1 MQTRSHTVT
10 WEVPEG
16 PSPYAGM
23 PALEAMQAQIADGA
37 PRSPIFA
44 LMGIRLVR
52 AEPGLAVMQ
61 GEVGEQHYN
70 SIGIAHG
77 GYAATIMDAA
87 LWNCVRTTLEPGYGH
102 TTLELKV
109 NYARALTVKSGLVT
123 CEGRVVNRGS
133 RIAISEARLTGDGGK
148 TLYAYGS
155 STLMIVK
162 L

>member
-10 WEVPEG
+10 WPVAEG
-16 PSPYAGM
+16 PSPHAGL
-23 PALEAMQAQIADGA
+23 PPLEAMQHQIEAGV
-37 PRSPIFA
+37 SPSPMFA
-44 LMGIRLVR
+44 LMGIKLVR

-70 SIGIAHG
+70 SIGMAHG
-77 GYAATIMDAA
+77 GYAATILDAA
-87 LWNCVRTTLEPGYGH
+87 LWNCVRTTLQPGEGH

-109 NYARALTVKSGLVT
+109 NYAKALTVKSGLVT
-123 CEGRVVNRGS
+123 CEGRVVNRGG

-155 STLMIVK
+155 STLMILK
-162 L
+162 G

>member
-1 MQTRSHTVT
+1 MTTRSHTVT
-10 WEVPEG
+10 WDVAEG

-23 PALEAMQAQIADGA
+23 AGLEAMQAQIADGA
-37 PRSPIFA
+37 QRSPMFA
-44 LMGIRLVR
+44 LMGFQLVR

-77 GYAATIMDAA
+77 GYAATILDAA
-87 LWNCVRTTLEPGYGH
+87 LWNSIRTTLKPGEGH

-109 NYARALTVKSGLVT
+109 NYAKALTTKSGLVT
-123 CEGRVVNRGS
+123 CEGRVVSRGG
-133 RIAISEARLTGDGGK
+133 RIAIAEARLTGDAGE

-155 STLMIVK
+155 STLMILK
-162 L
+162 S

>member
-23 PALEAMQAQIADGA
+23 PPLEAMQAQTVDGA

-77 GYAATIMDAA
+77 GYAATILDAA
-87 LWNCVRTTLEPGYGH
+87 LWNCVRTTLQQGEGH

-109 NYARALTVKSGLVT
+109 NYAKALTVKSGLVT

-133 RIAISEARLTGDGGK
+133 RIAISEARLTGDDGK

-155 STLMIVK
+155 STLMIIRS
-162 L
+162 

>member
-1 MQTRSHTVT
+1 MQTRSHTAT

-16 PSPYAGM
+16 PSPYAGL
-23 PALEAMQAQIADGA
+23 PPLEAMQQQIVDGA

-77 GYAATIMDAA
+77 GYAATILDAA
-87 LWNCVRTTLEPGYGH
+87 LWNCVRTMLQPGEGH

-109 NYARALTVKSGLVT
+109 NYAKALTVKSGLVT
-123 CEGRVVNRGS
+123 CEGRVVNRGG
-133 RIAISEARLTGDGGK
+133 RIAISEARLTGDDGK

-155 STLMIVK
+155 STLMIIRS
-162 L
+162 

>member
-1 MQTRSHTVT
+1 MPMPTRSHTVT
-10 WEVPEG
+10 WEEG
-16 PSPYAGM
+16 PSPHAGL
-23 PALEAMQAQIADGA
+23 PALEGMQAQIADGA
-37 PRSPIFA
+37 WRTPIFA
-44 LMGIRLVR
+44 LMGIRLAR
-52 AEPGLAVMQ
+52 AEPGLAVME

-70 SIGIAHG
+70 SIGMAHG
-77 GYAATIMDAA
+77 GYAATILDAA
-87 LWNCVRTTLEPGYGH
+87 LWNSVRTTIEPGYGH

-123 CEGRVVNRGS
+123 CEGKVVHRGG

-148 TLYAYGS
+148 TLYAYAS

>member
-1 MQTRSHTVT
+1 MVAMRR
-10 WEVPEG
+10 
-16 PSPYAGM
+16 PSSTPRCGTAC
-23 PALEAMQAQIADGA
+23 A
-37 PRSPIFA
+37 PRWS
-44 LMGIRLVR
+44 R
-52 AEPGLAVMQ
+52 AT
-61 GEVGEQHYN
+61 
-70 SIGIAHG
+70 
-77 GYAATIMDAA
+77 AT
-87 LWNCVRTTLEPGYGH
+87 P
-102 TTLELKV
+102 TLELKV

>member
-1 MQTRSHTVT
+1 MPTRSHTVT
-10 WEVPEG
+10 WEAPDG
-16 PSPYAGM
+16 PSPHAGM
-23 PALEAMQAQIADGA
+23 PALEAMQAQIADSA
-37 PRSPIFA
+37 TRSPIFA

-77 GYAATIMDAA
+77 GYAATILDAA
-87 LWNCVRTTLEPGYGH
+87 LWNCVRTTLQPGEGH

-109 NYARALTVKSGLVT
+109 NYAKALTVKSGLVT
-123 CEGRVVNRGS
+123 CEGRVVNRGG

-155 STLMIVK
+155 STLMILK
-162 L
+162 M